1 MRTSTTP
8 PPTPADRDQPPS
20 DPGSYEPRI
29 DDIAVDAGANKTG
42 RVVDFVGSRVWLRP
56 VGGGIEWNARPE
68 DLRPA
73 TTAETL
79 SKDVAA
85 ANARSRGE
93 CP

>member
-1 MRTSTTP
+1 MHDT
-8 PPTPADRDQPPS
+8 
-20 DPGSYEPRI
+20 
-29 DDIAVDAGANKTG
+29 AVDVEANKIG

-56 VGGGIEWNARPE
+56 IGGGLEWNARPE
-68 DLRPA
+68 DLRPV